1 MSPKAGEEVGS
12 LTREDG
18 PYLIAAAL
26 CERVLI
32 EKNNTASLIRIID
45 QVVVQMPPSVQLPGG
60 VLPSVPQV
68 QPTVALVLAVMF
80 KNGKLDGT
88 RELRVAVKA
97 PSGLRTTESK
107 TTLLFQGGEAGGVN
121 AFVNLVMGLGEEG
134 VYWFEVWL
142 GEDFQTKCPLRVV
155 RLQTSV
161 SYPPQP

>member
-1 MSPKAGEEVGS
+1 MSPKSGGAERS
-12 LTREDG
+12 LRREDG
-18 PYLIAAAL
+18 PYLITAAL
-26 CERVLI
+26 CEKVLV
-32 EKNNTASLIRIID
+32 EKNNTASLIRIVD
-45 QVVVQMPPSVQLPGG
+45 QMVVQMPPTVQLPGG
-60 VLPSVPQV
+60 VVPSVPQV

-88 RELRVAVKA
+88 RELRVAVIA
-97 PSGLRTTESK
+97 PSGLRATESR

-134 VYWFEVWL
+134 VYWFEIWL
-142 GEDFQTKCPLRVV
+142 GDDFQTKCPLRVV